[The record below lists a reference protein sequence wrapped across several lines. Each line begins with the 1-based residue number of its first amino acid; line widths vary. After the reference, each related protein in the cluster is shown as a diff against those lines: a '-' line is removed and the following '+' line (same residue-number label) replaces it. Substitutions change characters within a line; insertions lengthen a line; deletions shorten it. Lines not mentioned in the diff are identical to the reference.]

1 MRSARFAAV
10 SVLAL
15 AAALAAGSPASAAID
30 ALTPLGVGS
39 PPATAPIKPVTE
51 TLWGVKVTDNYRYME
66 KLDPATIAW
75 MKSEG
80 AYTRKVLD
88 AIGPLAALQK
98 RVSAFTGSFGFVQG
112 FVSYGGRDFYEER
125 APGSDDYDLMVRDS
139 HGARD
144 MVNIGALRK
153 QHGGTPYAI
162 NWFLASP
169 DGSKVA
175 VGISQ

>member
-1 MRSARFAAV
+1 MRTRRFAAV
-10 SVLAL
+10 FAFSLAWALVANAPAIAASDPL
-15 AAALAAGSPASAAID
+15 APV
-30 ALTPLGVGS
+30 GVGT
-39 PPATAPIKPVTE
+39 PPATAPVEPVTE
-51 TLWGVKVTDNYRYME
+51 TLWGVQVTDPYRYME

-162 NWFLASP
+162 
-169 DGSKVA
+169 
-175 VGISQ
+175 

>member
-10 SVLAL
+10 SVFTL
-15 AAALAAGSPASAAID
+15 AAAFAAGSPVLAATD
-30 ALTPLGVGS
+30 PLAPLGVGS
-39 PPATAPIKPVTE
+39 PPATSPVKPVTE

-88 AIGPLAALQK
+88 AIPPLAALQK

-112 FVSYGGRDFYEER
+112 FVSYGGREF
-125 APGSDDYDLMVRDS
+125 
-139 HGARD
+139 
-144 MVNIGALRK
+144 
-153 QHGGTPYAI
+153 
-162 NWFLASP
+162 
-169 DGSKVA
+169 
-175 VGISQ
+175 